1 MHFERTE
8 LNLFLKKANNEV
20 YSYINIVTAIKMP
33 LSTPTKHSE
42 KTSPTRVEKLH
53 RGKYHRKRGFIQM
66 KQLES

>member
-1 MHFERTE
+1 MKYTYT
-8 LNLFLKKANNEV
+8 LD
-20 YSYINIVTAIKMP
+20 IVTAIKMP

-53 RGKYHRKRGFIQM
+53 RGQYHRKRGGFIQI